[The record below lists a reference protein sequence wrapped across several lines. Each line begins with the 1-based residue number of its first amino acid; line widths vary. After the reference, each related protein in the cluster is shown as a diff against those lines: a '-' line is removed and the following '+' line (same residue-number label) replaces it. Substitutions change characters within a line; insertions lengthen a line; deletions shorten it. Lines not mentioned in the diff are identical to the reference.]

1 MKNIAIIEDDQ
12 LIAQMYRMKLE
23 SEGYNVN
30 VAVNGMTGIEMVEN
44 TKPDLI
50 LLDLTLPDIEGD
62 VVLDGIR
69 HIDTALATPVVILT
83 NLDDADAPMQLAKWD
98 IDDYIVKANSTP
110 RQVVSRVAEIL
121 KRRNLGG
128 NKS

>member
-69 HIDTALATPVVILT
+69 HIDAALATPVVILT
-83 NLDDADAPMQLAKWD
+83 NLDDADAPKQLAKWD

-110 RQVVSRVAEIL
+110 RQVVGRVAEIL
-121 KRRNLGG
+121 KRRNLGD

>member
-83 NLDDADAPMQLAKWD
+83 NLDDADAPKQLAKWD

-110 RQVVSRVAEIL
+110 RQVVGRVAEIL
-121 KRRNLGG
+121 KRRNLGD

>member
-83 NLDDADAPMQLAKWD
+83 NLDDADAPRQLAKWD

-121 KRRNLGG
+121 KRRNLG
-128 NKS
+128 NSKS

>member
-83 NLDDADAPMQLAKWD
+83 NLDDADAPRQLAKWD

-121 KRRNLGG
+121 KRRNLGN

>member
-83 NLDDADAPMQLAKWD
+83 NLDDADAPRQLAKWD

-110 RQVVSRVAEIL
+110 RQVVGRVAEIL
-121 KRRNLGG
+121 KRRNLGD

>member
-83 NLDDADAPMQLAKWD
+83 NLDDADAPRQLAKWD

-121 KRRNLGG
+121 RRRNLGG

>member
-1 MKNIAIIEDDQ
+1 MKSIAIIEDDQ

-83 NLDDADAPMQLAKWD
+83 NLDDADAPRQLAKWD

>member
-83 NLDDADAPMQLAKWD
+83 NLDDADAPRQLAKWD

-121 KRRNLGG
+121 KRRNLSN

>member
-83 NLDDADAPMQLAKWD
+83 NLDDADAPRQLAKWD

-110 RQVVSRVAEIL
+110 RQVVNRVAEIL

>member
-23 SEGYNVN
+23 GEGYNVN

-83 NLDDADAPMQLAKWD
+83 NLDDADAPKQLAKWD

-110 RQVVSRVAEIL
+110 RQVVNRVAEIL

>member
-83 NLDDADAPMQLAKWD
+83 NLDDADAPSQLAKWD

-110 RQVVSRVAEIL
+110 RQVVGRVAEIL
-121 KRRNLGG
+121 KRRNLGD

>member
-83 NLDDADAPMQLAKWD
+83 NLDDADAPRQLAKWD

-121 KRRNLGG
+121 KRRNLGS

>member
-83 NLDDADAPMQLAKWD
+83 NLDDADAPRQLAKWD

>member
-1 MKNIAIIEDDQ
+1 MRNIAIIEDDQ

-83 NLDDADAPMQLAKWD
+83 NLDDADAPKQLAKWD

>member
-83 NLDDADAPMQLAKWD
+83 NLDDADAPRQLAKWD
-98 IDDYIVKANSTP
+98 IDDYIVKANSKP

>member
-83 NLDDADAPMQLAKWD
+83 NLDDADAPRQLAKWD

-121 KRRNLGG
+121 KRRNLSG

>member
-83 NLDDADAPMQLAKWD
+83 NLDDADAPKQLAKWD

-110 RQVVSRVAEIL
+110 RQVVNRVAEIL

>member
-83 NLDDADAPMQLAKWD
+83 NLDDADAPRQIAKWD

-110 RQVVSRVAEIL
+110 RQVVGRVAEIL
-121 KRRNLGG
+121 KRRNLGD

>member
-83 NLDDADAPMQLAKWD
+83 NLDDADAPRQLAKWD

-110 RQVVSRVAEIL
+110 RQVVGRVAKIL
-121 KRRNLGG
+121 KRRNLGD

>member
-12 LIAQMYRMKLE
+12 LISQMYRMKLE

-30 VAVNGMTGIEMVEN
+30 VAANGMTGIEMVEN
-44 TKPDLI
+44 TQPDLI
-50 LLDLTLPDIEGD
+50 LLDLTLPDIDGD

-69 HIDTALATPVVILT
+69 HIETSVNTPVIILT
-83 NLDDADAPMQLAKWD
+83 NLDDVDAPKQLAKWD

-110 RQVVSRVAEIL
+110 RQVVARVAEIL
-121 KRRNLGG
+121 KRHAAKR
-128 NKS
+128 KS

>member
-83 NLDDADAPMQLAKWD
+83 NLDDADAPRQLAKWD

-121 KRRNLGG
+121 KRRNLGD

>member
-30 VAVNGMTGIEMVEN
+30 VAVNGMTGIEMVDN

-83 NLDDADAPMQLAKWD
+83 NLDDADAPKQLAKWD

>member
-12 LIAQMYRMKLE
+12 LIAHMYRMKLE

-83 NLDDADAPMQLAKWD
+83 NLDDADAPRQLAKWD

>member
-83 NLDDADAPMQLAKWD
+83 NLDDADAPKQLAKWD